1 MASRDH
7 RFRFV
12 ILGRYPARMKGNQ
25 TAVTVNMSAGEEGRL
40 VHCGTLTLAE
50 TEFETLVSA
59 LRDSLG
65 DAVHL
70 EDHREDH
77 PPA

>member
-1 MASRDH
+1 MAPTDH

-12 ILGRYPARMKGNQ
+12 VLGRYPARMRGNQ
-25 TAVTVNMSAGEEGRL
+25 TAVTVNMSAGDGSHL

-50 TEFETLVSA
+50 TEFDTLIGG

-65 DAVHL
+65 ERVEL
-70 EDHREDH
+70 EDHSEAL